1 VLKRLMKWSISC
13 VMSLLSAFTL
23 ADDVRVAVASNFLTP
38 MTQLAQSFE
47 QQTGHRVRISSGSS
61 GRFYAQIQHGAPF
74 DVFLSA
80 DADKPR
86 RLVNEGLALSRY
98 YGTYVKGVLVLLA
111 AKQADGLTP
120 LQRLQQGRF
129 SRLSLANPKLAP
141 YGLAAEQALTA
152 MNLAS
157 STRSKWI
164 QGENISQA
172 FQFVFS
178 GNANLGFV
186 AGSQVMQAS
195 TFDVWVVPSDHYAPI
210 LQDMVV
216 LTGAADN
223 AAALAL
229 FRYVMSDAAQTQ
241 IRALGYQ

>member
-98 YGTYVKGVLVLLA
+98 HGTYAKGVLVLLA

-195 TFDVWVVPSDHYAPI
+195 TFDVWVVPGDHYAPI